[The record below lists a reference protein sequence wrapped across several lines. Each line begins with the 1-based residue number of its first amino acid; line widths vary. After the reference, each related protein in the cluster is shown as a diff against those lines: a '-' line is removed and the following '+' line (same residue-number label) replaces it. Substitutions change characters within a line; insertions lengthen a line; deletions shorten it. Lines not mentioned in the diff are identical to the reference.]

1 MNIGSELLRKVV
13 HVGMGGF
20 ALALR
25 WLTPMQA
32 AACALTAVLF
42 NLFLLHRI
50 TGRSLLRTS
59 EKEKGFSLGI
69 ALYPAMVLILIL
81 VFYRRLEL
89 AAAVW
94 GLLAFGDGMAT
105 VAGIT
110 LGGPK
115 LPWNREKS
123 WAGLI
128 SFVLWGTAASAF
140 LIRWV
145 QHGAVA
151 GQNDNVGMSFPAGP
165 GLLLAGCFAAALAAA
180 MAESV
185 RTGIDDNILVPLAG
199 GLTLFA
205 ATLVDPAVLAGS
217 WPGVAEALLWG
228 ALINAV
234 LAVAAYAAKG
244 VGLSGAVWGWVLG
257 TLLYGFGGYRSFLM
271 LLLFFILGT
280 ACTRAGYGR
289 KAALGI
295 AQEKGGR
302 RGARNAFA
310 NMSAG
315 VLFAFLAASTPYG
328 GAFFLAVVAA
338 FATAAS
344 DTVASEIGQAYGRRH
359 FLVTGFR
366 RVPAGTDG
374 AVSLE
379 GTLAGIAASL
389 VLGTVA
395 FWTGLISP
403 AGIAVVVA
411 AAFVGTTL
419 ESYLGA
425 AFEQAKQ
432 IDNELVNFTNTVAG
446 GLAALAFAC
455 AGALDA
461 DRFQVPRSCNRPLVA
476 MTPRFFSRRDPWSE
490 IQPVAADVGDPASR
504 LLDYKDAGGVIP
516 YFLHVTGPGRQAQV
530 DVGVSPGQGGVL
542 RLAVHANRVE
552 G

>member
-1 MNIGSELLRKVV
+1 MSVGSELLRKLV

-25 WLTPMQA
+25 WMTPLQA
-32 AACALTAVLF
+32 AACALIAVLF

-50 TGRSLLRTS
+50 TGRSLLRTD
-59 EKEKGFSLGI
+59 EKRKGFSLGI
-69 ALYPAMVLILIL
+69 ALYPAMVLILVL
-81 VFYRRLEL
+81 GFYRRLEL

-105 VAGIT
+105 VAGVT

-128 SFVLWGTAASAF
+128 SFILWGTAASAF

-145 QHGAVA
+145 QHGAMA
-151 GQNDNVGMSFPAGP
+151 GQNDHAGMSFLAGP
-165 GLLLAGCFAAALAAA
+165 GFLLAGCFAAALVSGL
-180 MAESV
+180 AESV
-185 RTGIDDNILVPLAG
+185 RTGIDDNILVPLTG

-205 ATLVDPAVLAGS
+205 ATLVDPAVLAGI
-217 WPGVAEALLWG
+217 WPVLAEALLWG
-228 ALINAV
+228 AIVNAV

-257 TLLYGFGGYRSFLM
+257 SLLYGFGGYRSFLM

-280 ACTRAGYGR
+280 ACTRAGYAR

-295 AQEKGGR
+295 AQDKGGR

-310 NMSAG
+310 NTSAG
-315 VLFAFLAASTPYG
+315 VLFAFLAISTPYG
-328 GAFFLAVVAA
+328 AAFFLAVVAA
-338 FATAAS
+338 FAPAAS
-344 DTVASEIGQAYGRRH
+344 DTIASEIGQAYGRRH
-359 FLVTGFR
+359 FLVTTFR

-379 GTLAGIAASL
+379 GSLAGIGASL
-389 VLGTVA
+389 VLGGAA
-395 FWTGLISP
+395 FWAGLISP
-403 AGIAVVVA
+403 AGVAVVAVA
-411 AAFVGTTL
+411 AFTGTTL

-425 AFEQAKQ
+425 GFEQTKQ

-446 GLAALAFAC
+446 GITALV
-455 AGALDA
+455 LY
-461 DRFQVPRSCNRPLVA
+461 V
-476 MTPRFFSRRDPWSE
+476 
-490 IQPVAADVGDPASR
+490 
-504 LLDYKDAGGVIP
+504 LL
-516 YFLHVTGPGRQAQV
+516 F
-530 DVGVSPGQGGVL
+530 
-542 RLAVHANRVE
+542 
-552 G
+552 